1 MSRKKSPSLDGLSF
15 EFLTLGQGFNLYRNS
30 MVLTPNMPNIASAI
44 VIARSIASSLFSYF
58 AATVKIENVSAVLH
72 RACIIVRM

>member
-1 MSRKKSPSLDGLSF
+1 
-15 EFLTLGQGFNLYRNS
+15 

-44 VIARSIASSLFSYF
+44 VIARSIASSLFSYS